1 MALAS
6 QTLILRNPTFAS
18 PNICSL
24 AVTTGIAFT
33 LFSSRISRRRNDN
46 YISPKPNFFK
56 PHTLTCKNPSK
67 PYTLSC
73 SSNINSSTSPLTEP
87 TRPALAEPTR
97 PSPEDQTRQN
107 PSESTRQVFTE
118 STRTVST
125 LVATVILLSKLLGH
139 AIAKRMQGV
148 CKIPSPNQLLSF
160 QENMINTTSPL
171 FFAAVRIH
179 RQQLQTPWT
188 IMASGLARCLEV
200 YMAVLGIRV
209 TLSFFPNVEWNRQ
222 PYSGLRDLC
231 DPFILLFQNII
242 PPLFNVDMSVTVA
255 FTVLSVLVE
264 ILTPRLF

>member
-18 PNICSL
+18 PNISSL

-46 YISPKPNFFK
+46 YFSPKPNFYK
-56 PHTLTCKNPSK
+56 PHNLTYKNPSK

-73 SSNINSSTSPLTEP
+73 SSNINSSTSPLT
-87 TRPALAEPTR
+87 EPTR

-200 YMAVLGIRV
+200 YMALLGIRV